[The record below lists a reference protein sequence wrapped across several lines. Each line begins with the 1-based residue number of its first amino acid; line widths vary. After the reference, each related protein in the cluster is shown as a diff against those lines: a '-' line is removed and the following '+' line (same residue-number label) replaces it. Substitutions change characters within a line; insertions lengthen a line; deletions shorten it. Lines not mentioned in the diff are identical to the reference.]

1 MIPTFIIDEPFL
13 VFLGI
18 VAGFFVPANWQG
30 SLFRTRA
37 FLAGSFLSLGF
48 MALALVG
55 YLKAPDWMF
64 MYFIPASKVPLWIV
78 VYLFIFYYL
87 LFLAGFF
94 LHRELK
100 KLNSILPWVAGL
112 LFLAGSVAV
121 VLPLLKEYQ
130 TVASFDDFH
139 RGMGVSLPESAVGK
153 ATTIPAII
161 LAITGLIFCLWARKQ
176 KAPKLQSSL

>member
-1 MIPTFIIDEPFL
+1 VIPTFIIDEPFL

-18 VAGFFVPANWQG
+18 LAGSFVPAKWQG

-48 MALALVG
+48 MALAWVG
-55 YLKAPDWMF
+55 YWKAPDWMF

-100 KLNSILPWVAGL
+100 KLNAILPWIAGL

-130 TVASFDDFH
+130 TIATFEEFH
-139 RGMGVSLPESAVGK
+139 RGLGVSLPESAVGK

-161 LAITGLIFCLWARKQ
+161 LAVVGLILCLWARKQ
-176 KAPKLQSSL
+176 KVNSLVP